1 MGYYICIGELRIT
14 KYEKEENN
22 ESYYTFDVAPQKN
35 YDAPAFGEVLSDFK
49 NERHPSYT
57 AWNQT
62 LTQTR
67 LGSWLEEFGL
77 MSGKDGVPKPITK
90 KHVSDV
96 NNAYTSYTSENPEIT
111 PCFDLNDKE
120 AYLARLV
127 WLKYWINWSYENCA
141 NPTFYWA

>member
-14 KYEKEENN
+14 EQEDEQTKGLCYI
-22 ESYYTFDVAPQKN
+22 FDTAPQKN
-35 YDAPAFGEVLSDFK
+35 DDAPAFGEVLSDYK

-62 LTQTR
+62 LR
-67 LGSWLEEFGL
+67 AVGLSSWLEEFGL

-111 PCFDLNDKE
+111 PCFDLSDKE

-127 WLKYWINWSYENCA
+127 WLKYWINWAYENCA
-141 NPTFYWA
+141 NPTFYWC